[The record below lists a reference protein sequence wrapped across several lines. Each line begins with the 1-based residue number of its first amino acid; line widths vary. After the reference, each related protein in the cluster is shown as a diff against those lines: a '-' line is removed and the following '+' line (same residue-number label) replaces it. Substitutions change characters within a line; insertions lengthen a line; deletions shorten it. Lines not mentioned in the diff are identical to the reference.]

1 LIVAKH
7 KIQVELPRVEVVHK
21 DAVITVRGDGYIL
34 GTITISRAARGA
46 IEWYSNR
53 WRKPTRL
60 DWEQFDDLM
69 HREWTSS

>member
-21 DAVITVRGDGYIL
+21 DAVITVRGDGYIV
-34 GTITISRAARGA
+34 GTITISRGA

-53 WRKPTRL
+53 
-60 DWEQFDDLM
+60 
-69 HREWTSS
+69 